1 MEKKQNMTLTF
12 LKNLEKIILYT
23 ESFVYSLLFLFCI
36 QYFFSNY
43 SPAPWEDNAKT
54 YKCIMH
60 VKDGVPPKDGDQ
72 TDAKEQVSFQ
82 EIFYIVLVIVQ
93 FHEKKIDF

>member
-1 MEKKQNMTLTF
+1 MEKKQKMTLTF

-43 SPAPWEDNAKT
+43 SPAPWEDNAKK

-72 TDAKEQVSFQ
+72 TDTKEQVSFQ

>member
-1 MEKKQNMTLTF
+1 MR
-12 LKNLEKIILYT
+12 
-23 ESFVYSLLFLFCI
+23 
-36 QYFFSNY
+36 
-43 SPAPWEDNAKT
+43 
-54 YKCIMH
+54 

-72 TDAKEQVSFQ
+72 TDTKEQVSFQ

>member
-43 SPAPWEDNAKT
+43 SPAPWEDNAKK
-54 YKCIMH
+54 YKCIMR
-60 VKDGVPPKDGDQ
+60 VKDEVSPKDGAQ
-72 TDAKEQVSFQ
+72 TDTNEPVSFQ

>member
-1 MEKKQNMTLTF
+1 MEKKQNMIPSF
-12 LKNLEKIILYT
+12 LRNSEKIILYT
-23 ESFVYSLLFLFCI
+23 EIFI

-43 SPAPWEDNAKT
+43 SPAPWEDNAKK
-54 YKCIMH
+54 YKCIMR
-60 VKDGVPPKDGDQ
+60 VKDEVSPKDGAQ
-72 TDAKEQVSFQ
+72 TDTNEPVSFQ